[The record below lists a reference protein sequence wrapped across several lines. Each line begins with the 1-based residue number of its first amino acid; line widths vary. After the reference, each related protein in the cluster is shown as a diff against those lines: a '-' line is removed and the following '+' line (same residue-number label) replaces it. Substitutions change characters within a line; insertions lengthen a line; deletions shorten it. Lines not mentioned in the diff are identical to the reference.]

1 MGTGSRTSKRTPV
14 AAAGAAML
22 AAGLAGLA
30 ALFVNV
36 GILRAAGDASGPG
49 RLMVGPV
56 VQQVSE
62 AGVSPAPDP
71 DPDPA
76 LQPFPT
82 PQVQPAGGWSTEP
95 TGSGPSLTGGG
106 PEPEGEPIPSGIEH
120 SFRSGGDD

>member
-1 MGTGSRTSKRTPV
+1 V

-22 AAGLAGLA
+22 AGGLAGLA
-30 ALFVNV
+30 ALFVNI

-62 AGVSPAPDP
+62 VDVSPAPDP
-71 DPDPA
+71 ETA
-76 LQPFPT
+76 LQPSTT
-82 PQVQPAGGWSTEP
+82 PQLQPAGGWSSAS

-106 PEPEGEPIPSGIEH
+106 AEPEGEPTPLGTEH

>member
-1 MGTGSRTSKRTPV
+1 
-14 AAAGAAML
+14 ML
-22 AAGLAGLA
+22 AAALAGLA

-36 GILRAAGDASGPG
+36 GILRAAGEASGPG

-62 AGVSPAPDP
+62 AGVSPAPNP

-76 LQPFPT
+76 LQPSPT
-82 PQVQPAGGWSTEP
+82 PQVQPVGGVAGGWSSGP

-106 PEPEGEPIPSGIEH
+106 AEPEGEPTPLGIEH